1 MHSADYDVACW
12 YFVKTAKHIV
22 NAFHL
27 RVARTFQFFHTKR
40 DGNTLT
46 GTPNWGVKI
55 QMHGAMKNNNFRPIS
70 RFSSEMMHHAR

>member
-46 GTPNWGVKI
+46 GTPNWGVKCT
-55 QMHGAMKNNNFRPIS
+55 GL
-70 RFSSEMMHHAR
+70 